1 MTLYST
7 LFLNYFRIWII
18 LLILGLLAAPKGFA
32 QSLTQTIR
40 GNISNKTSRQP
51 VFGANLVLN
60 GTEKRVV
67 SDLSGNFLIEN
78 VAIGRH
84 SITCS
89 AMGYELYVSEEFILN
104 SAKEAVL
111 SIELIEKPI
120 ELNTLSIVTARDLSR
135 PVNETAFVSARSF
148 TTEDT
153 ERIPASINDPGRMAM
168 AYPGVKPGRDESEN
182 KLLIRGNSPFG
193 VLWRLEGID
202 IPSPNH
208 FAVPGSGGA
217 GVTAF
222 SAQLLSRSD
231 FYTGGMPAE
240 YGNTISS
247 AFDIHFRE
255 GNKQRREYRIKAGL
269 VGLDLSTEGP
279 IKNGRSS
286 YLVNYRYST
295 LGLLSQL
302 GFYLAGERTV
312 NAFQDL
318 SFNLVFPGKN
328 GKNITTVFGIGGVS
342 KERHIPVKNPQER
355 NPALPDEWEDRQ
367 KPANMGVVGITH
379 TSNINDRSS
388 VNYVI
393 ALIGSDIRREFDT
406 LSLNDQRFRYD
417 TQKYTESR
425 LAGSL
430 AYNYKLGSHSR
441 FKAGLFLNHV
451 NFDFYKSV
459 TQRRSSAS
467 NYLSEL
473 TSFKGSGQ
481 TQTAQVY
488 AQIVHTLLPGF
499 TVNTGLHFMQLFLNN
514 TSSLEPRISFQYHLP
529 KRHTLSLAYG
539 IYSQLLPLSSYFYLK
554 QDTIA
559 GRATETR
566 PNKNLALPRSQY
578 LIAGYQYFI
587 SSQLK
592 ITIEAYYQFLRK
604 VPVEVERSTGYYLL
618 NFSDGF
624 PEIPV
629 VSKGKGK
636 NKGIDLGIEKFFT
649 NNYYLL
655 ITASLFDSRYKTHF
669 ESYLNSAF
677 NDKFSTALTTG
688 REFQFKNGSVLQ
700 IGFKTLFN
708 GGFRYTPA
716 DPILSKEQNRF
727 VFQEGAYFQNQAP
740 AYFRIDGR
748 IAFRTNKKKYASN
761 LSLDVQN
768 VTGRSNVTSMRY
780 NTEHYSLYPKKDGVG
795 LVPVLSY
802 QIDF

>member
-7 LFLNYFRIWII
+7 SFFNYFRILT
-18 LLILGLLAAPKGFA
+18 LLLLSLLAISDGFG

-40 GNISNKTSRQP
+40 GNVINKTSRQP
-51 VFGANLVLN
+51 VSGVNLVLK
-60 GTEKRVV
+60 GTEKRVA
-67 SDLSGNFLIEN
+67 SDSFGSFQIEN
-78 VAIGRH
+78 IPIGRH

-89 AMGYELYVSEEFILN
+89 AMGYELYVSEEFILS
-104 SAKEAVL
+104 SAKEIILLV
-111 SIELIEKPI
+111 ELIEKPI
-120 ELNTLSIVTARDLSR
+120 ELNSVSIVAGRDMSR
-135 PVNETAFVSARSF
+135 PVNETTFVSARSF
-148 TTEDT
+148 TAEET

-168 AYPGVKPGRDESEN
+168 SYPGVKPGRDESEN

-208 FAVPGSGGA
+208 FAIPGSGGA
-217 GVTAF
+217 GMTAF

-231 FYTGGMPAE
+231 FFTGGMPAE

-247 AFDIHFRE
+247 AFDIHFRQ
-255 GNKQRREYRIKAGL
+255 GNQQKREYRIKAGL
-269 VGLDLSTEGP
+269 VGIDLSTEGP
-279 IKNGRSS
+279 LKNGRSS

-295 LGLLSQL
+295 LGLLSQM

-318 SFNLVFPGKN
+318 SFNLVFHSKN
-328 GKNITTVFGIGGVS
+328 GKNLTTVFGIGGVS

-355 NPALPDEWEDRQ
+355 NPALPDEWEDRE
-367 KPANMGVVGITH
+367 KPANMGAVGITH
-379 TSNINDRSS
+379 TSNINDRSF
-388 VNYVI
+388 VKYVI

-406 LSLNDQRFRYD
+406 LNLGDKRFRYD

-425 LAGSL
+425 LAASV
-430 AYNYKLGSHSR
+430 AYNYR
-441 FKAGLFLNHV
+441 FSTRTSFKTGLFLNHI
-451 NFDFYKSV
+451 NFDFYKSI
-459 TQRRSSAS
+459 TLRRANAT
-467 NYLSEL
+467 NYLSEF
-473 TSFKGSGQ
+473 TSFKGRGQ
-481 TQTAQVY
+481 TQTAQTY

-539 IYSQLLPLSSYFYLK
+539 VYSQLLPLSSYFYVK
-554 QDTIA
+554 QDTVA
-559 GRATETR
+559 GKPTETR
-566 PNKNLALPRSQY
+566 PNRNLKLPRSQH
-578 LIAGYQYFI
+578 LIAGYQYFTPN
-587 SSQLK
+587 QLK
-592 ITIEAYYQFLRK
+592 ITIEVYYQFLRN
-604 VPVEVERSTGYYLL
+604 VPVEAQQATSYYLF

-629 VSKGKGK
+629 VSRGKGR
-636 NKGIDLGIEKFFT
+636 NKGIDVGIEKFFT
-649 NNYYLL
+649 NNYYFLL
-655 ITASLFDSRYKTHF
+655 TASLFDSRYKTHF
-669 ESYLNSAF
+669 SNYLNSAF

-700 IGFKTLFN
+700 IGFRTLFN

-716 DPILSKEQNRF
+716 DPVLSREQNRF
-727 VFQEGAYFQNQAP
+727 VFEEGAYFANLAP
-740 AYFRIDGR
+740 TYFRIDGR

-761 LSLDVQN
+761 LSLDIQN

-780 NTEHYSLYPKKDGVG
+780 NTEEYRLLPKKDGVG